1 MQQFATKHHPT
12 KMLAQKIG
20 WQCNGV
26 RPGLGHCPIKTV
38 GRVMRPKSPPH
49 PKFAPRPPRGT
60 WDPGAP
66 PGFFGGEIY
75 CAVAGAGRRRNT
87 ARSSTREANRPE
99 RPRRRTDQSSVASWT
114 RRIGWPF
121 LAIFCC
127 LCRYLAVFLAA
138 RRACALTHLRWYFGP
153 VEWVIFVIFGC
164 FLACFAARQSLSGGP
179 SSVALS
185 TIRIGCFGRFW
196 PFSFGARVEVV
207 RLALHGPVGSGL
219 TTDGSP
225 PSRTH
230 HREVITA
237 GRLDPSP
244 DACAAAV
251 VGRPPAWWKGGGTI
265 LLSRVVRTIR
275 RSIRPHDIRSYTARG
290 RK

>member
-1 MQQFATKHHPT
+1 MRPNATICYKTPPYQN
-12 KMLAQKIG
+12 AREKIG

-49 PKFAPRPPRGT
+49 PKFSPRPPRGT
-60 WDPGAP
+60 SGARGAP
-66 PGFFGGEIY
+66 PGFFGGEIS
-75 CAVAGAGRRRNT
+75 
-87 ARSSTREANRPE
+87 ARSTGAAGGGHREILDTRSES
-99 RPRRRTDQSSVASWT
+99 PRASATAFDQSSVASWT

-164 FLACFAARQSLSGGP
+164 FLACFAAPSLSGGP

-185 TIRIGCFGRFW
+185 TIRIGCFAVFAPFGCFGRF
-196 PFSFGARVEVV
+196 FGCAS
-207 RLALHGPVGSGL
+207 RLSVLRLHGPVGSGL

-225 PSRTH
+225 PSART
-230 HREVITA
+230 TA
-237 GRLDPSP
+237 
-244 DACAAAV
+244 
-251 VGRPPAWWKGGGTI
+251 K
-265 LLSRVVRTIR
+265 
-275 RSIRPHDIRSYTARG
+275 
-290 RK
+290 